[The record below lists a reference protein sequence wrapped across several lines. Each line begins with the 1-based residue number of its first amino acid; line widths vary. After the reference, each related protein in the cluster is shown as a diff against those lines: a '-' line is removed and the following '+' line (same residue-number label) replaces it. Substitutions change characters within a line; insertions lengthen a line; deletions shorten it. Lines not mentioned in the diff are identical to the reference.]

1 MSERSEPASALG
13 RWMSPSELFYVYRA
27 RMRAR
32 QTVVQEV
39 LVVLGIAVG
48 VALLFASQVASASLS
63 GSVQQLSSQLIGSSQ
78 YQVQSRGPTGFRS
91 GLVQRIERVP
101 GVVHVLPVL
110 DEPASLVGP
119 GGRQQA
125 VDLLGVSPQWARSGG
140 SLLRRFSPQQLEHQQ
155 ALALPRPLAETLDV
169 GPFQDLTVQVQGRS
183 VRALVGATVGEKEI
197 GDLVNSAVAVAPIS
211 YAQMLTGMS
220 GRLTRVFVQVGPRH
234 ASQARAA
241 LQRLAAAHEANLEP
255 ADSEATQFRVAA
267 GPQNQSEGLFSAI
280 SALVGFMFA
289 FNAILLTISSRRN
302 LIEALRLRG
311 CTRAMTCQLLICE
324 ALLLG
329 AAACV
334 VGVGLGELLSIAVFH
349 SSPGYLAFAF
359 PVGSP
364 RIVTWQTIAISLAA
378 GFAAALFGVLAP
390 LRDVVKPTLS
400 VTRPLRGWAPVRL
413 AAGLGGLAVTTAIVI
428 YRPQS
433 AVVGMCTLMLAL
445 ICLLPPLF
453 DRALA
458 SFAAL
463 MGTVPFASASPQ
475 LATVELR
482 DPATRVRSLA
492 VAATA
497 AIAVFGAVSIQG
509 SKHNLEEGL
518 NRTANE
524 VNDITSVWVSAPG
537 QANALGTTPFDATS
551 TMARVRKLPQA
562 GHVSLYRGGFLTI
575 GDRRAW
581 VLAPP
586 LSGRFS
592 LSARQIVAGSSRLAT
607 RRLRAGGWAV
617 LSEALAKELHLRV
630 GETFVLPSPHPGRLR
645 VAALSTNMGWPPGA
659 ITISSNQYARLW
671 GSGQAAALNVEPANG
686 ASPATLRRAIARAL
700 GPDSSLA
707 VQTAEGRDHLWQT
720 IGAQGLSRLSQI
732 AALAIIAAVLAIA
745 GVMGSMIW
753 QRKPHLAYIK
763 RQGYTRGILWRTL
776 LWECVLLVLTGCVVG
791 GAFGLYGELVLS
803 HALVVVTGF
812 PVIVGVGFTIPL
824 VVIAVVCLAALVILA
839 VPGYLA
845 VRVRASVT
853 SPA

>member
-1 MSERSEPASALG
+1 MSVPQQSSPALA
-13 RWMSPSELFYVYRA
+13 RWMSTSELFYVYRA

-32 QTVVQEV
+32 QTIVQEV

-48 VALLFASQVASASLS
+48 VALLFASQVASASLA
-63 GSVQQLSSQLIGSSQ
+63 GSVQRLSGQLIGSSQ
-78 YQVQSRGPTGFRS
+78 YQVQSRGPTGFGS
-91 GLVQRIERVP
+91 GLLQRIERVP
-101 GVVHVLPVL
+101 GVAHVLPVL
-110 DEPASLVGP
+110 DEPATLVGP
-119 GGRQQA
+119 GGQQQA
-125 VDLLGVSPQWARSGG
+125 VDLLGISPQWVLSGG
-140 SLLRRFSPQQLEHQQ
+140 SLLRKFSPEQLEHQQ
-155 ALALPRPLAETLDV
+155 AIALPSPLAETLKV
-169 GPFQDLTVQVQGRS
+169 GPFQSVKLQAEGRS
-183 VRALVGATVGEKEI
+183 TRALVGATVGEKEI
-197 GDLVNSAVAVAPIS
+197 GGLVNSAVAVAPIV
-211 YAQMLTGMS
+211 YAQQLTGMS
-220 GRLTRVFVQVGPRH
+220 GKLTRVFIQVRPGH
-234 ASQARAA
+234 AREAHAA
-241 LQRLAAAHEANLEP
+241 LLRLADSHEANLEP
-255 ADSEATQFRVAA
+255 AASEATQFHVAA
-267 GPQNQSEGLFSAI
+267 GPQSQSEGLFSAI

-289 FNAILLTISSRRN
+289 FNAILLTISSRRH

-311 CTRAMTCQLLICE
+311 CTRSMTCQLLVCE

-329 AAACV
+329 VGACII
-334 VGVGLGELLSIAVFH
+334 GIGLGELLSIAVFH

-364 RIVTWQTIAISLAA
+364 RIVTWQTIPISVLA

-390 LRDVVKPTLS
+390 LRDVIKPTLS
-400 VTRPLRGWAPVRL
+400 RARPLRGSAPARIGLGVACL
-413 AAGLGGLAVTTAIVI
+413 AATTAIVI

-445 ICLLPPLF
+445 VCLLPPLF
-453 DRALA
+453 DLTL
-458 SFAAL
+458 SGFAAL
-463 MGTVPFASASPQ
+463 EGIAPFGAAAPK
-475 LATVELR
+475 LAIVELR

-509 SKHNLEEGL
+509 SKQNLEEGL
-518 NRTANE
+518 NRTASE
-524 VNDITSVWVSAPG
+524 VNDIASVWVSAPG
-537 QANALGTTPFDATS
+537 QANALGTTPFDASS
-551 TMARVRKLPQA
+551 TIARLRNLPEV
-562 GHVSLYRGGFLTI
+562 GSISLYRGGFLTV

-586 LSGRFS
+586 LPGRFS
-592 LSARQIVAGSSRLAT
+592 LSARQIVAGNSVLAT

-617 LSEALAKELHLRV
+617 LSEALANELRLHV
-630 GETFVLPSPHPGRLR
+630 GYAFVLPSPHPATLR

-659 ITISSNQYARLW
+659 ITIGSNEYARLW
-671 GSGQAAALNVEPANG
+671 GTHQATALNIEPAKGTSAAALRSAV
-686 ASPATLRRAIARAL
+686 ARAL
-700 GPDSSLA
+700 GPTSSLA
-707 VQTAEGRDHLWQT
+707 VQTAQGRDRAWQT

-732 AALAIIAAVLAIA
+732 ATLAIIAAVLAIA

-776 LWECVLLVLTGCVVG
+776 LCECVLLVLTGCVVG

-824 VVIAVVCLAALVILA
+824 VNIAVVCLAALVILA
-839 VPGYLA
+839 IPGYLA
-845 VRVRASVT
+845 VRVRATVT